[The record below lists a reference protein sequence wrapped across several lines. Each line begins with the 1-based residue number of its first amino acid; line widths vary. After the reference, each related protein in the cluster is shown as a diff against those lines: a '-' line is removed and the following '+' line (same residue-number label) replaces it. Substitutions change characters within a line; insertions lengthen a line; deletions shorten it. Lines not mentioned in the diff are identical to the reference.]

1 MSLKQLVN
9 NKPIW
14 DAFNKELDELIALEH
29 RSLES
34 ITEPIFLYRAQ
45 GKILAL
51 RQLKLMRDKV
61 NGPRRSD

>member
-34 ITEPIFLYRAQ
+34 ITEPTFLHRAQ

>member
-9 NKPIW
+9 NKIVW
-14 DAFNKELDELIALEH
+14 DSFNEELDNLINLEH
-29 RSLES
+29 KNLES
-34 ITEPIFLYRAQ
+34 ITEPTFLHRAQ

-61 NGPRRSD
+61 NGPRRTD